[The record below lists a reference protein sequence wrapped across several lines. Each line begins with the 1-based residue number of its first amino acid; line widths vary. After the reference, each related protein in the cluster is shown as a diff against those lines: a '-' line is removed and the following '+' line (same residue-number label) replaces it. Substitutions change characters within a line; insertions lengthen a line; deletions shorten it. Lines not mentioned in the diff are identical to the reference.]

1 MIVNDFSV
9 KYWFLQ
15 IIITAAL
22 DIVWV
27 FLGGK
32 NLQYKGSKFLI
43 NWITIKTNGNFLW
56 KTIPTVHCLSHHGQ
70 IYRHSFFMA
79 GHT

>member
-22 DIVWV
+22 DIVWG
-27 FLGGK
+27 FFGGEK
-32 NLQYKGSKFLI
+32 SPIQGLQILNQLNNHQNKWKFSL
-43 NWITIKTNGNFLW
+43 
-56 KTIPTVHCLSHHGQ
+56 
-70 IYRHSFFMA
+70 
-79 GHT
+79 

>member
-43 NWITIKTNGNFLW
+43 N
-56 KTIPTVHCLSHHGQ
+56 
-70 IYRHSFFMA
+70 
-79 GHT
+79 

>member
-27 FLGGK
+27 FWGGEK
-32 NLQYKGSKFLI
+32 ISNTRAPNS
-43 NWITIKTNGNFLW
+43 
-56 KTIPTVHCLSHHGQ
+56 
-70 IYRHSFFMA
+70 
-79 GHT
+79 